1 MIERV
6 SMEKLVINGGKR
18 LMGTISVSGA
28 KNVALKAL
36 VAACLTDEEVIIENI
51 PLISDFMVMVNIIRS
66 LGGTVKIRD
75 HTAYVQ
81 VKILKLKKISLEEAA
96 KIRTSAMLMA
106 PLLAR
111 LHKAIIPNPGGC
123 RVGARPIDRTING
136 LKALGVE
143 TIYNS
148 DDGYFYIKANNKT
161 GGNGTVRYCFKKS
174 THTGTEILI
183 MTAALFKGKTM
194 LENAAEEPE
203 IDELISLLNSMGA
216 KIKRVKPR
224 TIVIEGVERL
234 HGTRF
239 VIGLDR
245 NEIVTFAVAGI
256 VTRGDV
262 FIKNAHTVP
271 LEAFF
276 QKLKVAGAGYEIK
289 EGGIRFYYDSP
300 LHSANIQTS
309 IYPGF
314 MTDWQGPWAVLM
326 TQADGVSTIHETV
339 YENRFGYV
347 KELKKM
353 GADVSLFNPI
363 VKNQSGVYNFNLSD
377 NSPEYFHALK
387 VYGPTK
393 LHDAVVEI
401 SDLRAGAT
409 LVLAALLA
417 PLQSIVFGVEHLDR
431 GYEKFE
437 ERLASLGSRIK
448 RVKI

>member
-1 MIERV
+1 
-6 SMEKLVINGGKR
+6 MEKLVINGGKR
-18 LMGTISVSGA
+18 LMGSISVSGA
-28 KNVALKAL
+28 KNVALKTL

-51 PLISDFMVMVNIIRS
+51 PLISDFMVMANIIRS

-75 HTAYVQ
+75 HTAYIQ

-123 RVGARPIDRTING
+123 RIGARPIDRTIDG

-239 VIGLDR
+239 IIGLDR

-262 FIKNAHTVP
+262 FIKIAHTVP

-300 LHSANIQTS
+300 LHSANIHTS
-309 IYPGF
+309 VYP
-314 MTDWQGPWAVLM
+314 
-326 TQADGVSTIHETV
+326 
-339 YENRFGYV
+339 
-347 KELKKM
+347 
-353 GADVSLFNPI
+353 
-363 VKNQSGVYNFNLSD
+363 
-377 NSPEYFHALK
+377 
-387 VYGPTK
+387 
-393 LHDAVVEI
+393 
-401 SDLRAGAT
+401 
-409 LVLAALLA
+409 
-417 PLQSIVFGVEHLDR
+417 
-431 GYEKFE
+431 
-437 ERLASLGSRIK
+437 
-448 RVKI
+448 